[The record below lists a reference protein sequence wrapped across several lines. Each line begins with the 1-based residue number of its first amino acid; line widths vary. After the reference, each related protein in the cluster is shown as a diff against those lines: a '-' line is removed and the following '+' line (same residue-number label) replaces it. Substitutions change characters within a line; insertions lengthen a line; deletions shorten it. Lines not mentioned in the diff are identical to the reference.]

1 MRELV
6 LGGEGLI
13 GSTLTAALRARNH
26 QVTSLDLKSG
36 CDLRKPFDLAPF
48 EESDR
53 VWFLAWDTGGAK
65 FLEAADRQ
73 HAQYKNNCELSLRI
87 FDALERSRKPFLFVT
102 SQLAG
107 LPNAY
112 GTTKLMAWHW
122 TLALGGK
129 VARLWNVY
137 GWEHPDVKSHVISD
151 LVLSGLRGCV
161 KCMTTGEEKRRF
173 LYKTDCVSALMS
185 LFDGQLNTAEIAG
198 SEWVTIRT
206 VAEEIADQLG
216 VEAEF
221 GQMRGSEVPI
231 NPSELLQGWLPT
243 VSLRDGLAQV
253 ISEATSYLQQAQT
266 STAVKLDASSSD
278 AFVASVA
285 IDE

>member
-6 LGGEGLI
+6 LGGDGLI
-13 GSTLTAALRARNH
+13 GSTLAAALRARNH

-36 CDLRKPFDLAPF
+36 HDLRQPFSLAPF
-48 EESDR
+48 EQCDR

-73 HAQYKNNCELSLRI
+73 HEQYKNNCELSLRI
-87 FDALERSRKPFLFVT
+87 FDALARTKKPFLFAT

-122 TLALGGK
+122 SLNLGGK

-137 GWEHPDVKSHVISD
+137 GWEHPDTKSHVITD

-173 LYKTDCVSALMS
+173 LYKTDCVAAIID
-185 LFDGQLNTAEIAG
+185 LFDGPLNTAEIAG
-198 SEWVTIRT
+198 AQWVTIRA
-206 VAEEIADQLG
+206 VAEEIARQLN
-216 VEAEF
+216 VELEF
-221 GQMRGSEVPI
+221 GQVRGSEAPI
-231 NPSELLQGWLPT
+231 DPNELLPGWAPK
-243 VSLRDGLAQV
+243 VSLRAGLAQV
-253 ISEATSYLQQAQT
+253 ISEARIYLETTAAQAVNT
-266 STAVKLDASSSD
+266 
-278 AFVASVA
+278 
-285 IDE
+285 

>member
-13 GSTLTAALRARNH
+13 GSTLAAALRARNH

-36 CDLRKPFDLAPF
+36 SDLRQPFDAGF
-48 EESDR
+48 FSECDR

-73 HAQYKNNCELSLRI
+73 HDQYKNNCELSLRI
-87 FDALERSRKPFLFVT
+87 FDALARTKKPFLFTT

-122 TLALGGK
+122 SLNLGGK

-137 GWEHPDVKSHVISD
+137 GWEHPDSKSHVITD
-151 LVLSGLRGCV
+151 LVLSGLQGRV
-161 KCMTTGEEKRRF
+161 KCMTTGAEKRRF
-173 LYKTDCVSALMS
+173 LYKTDCVGAIID
-185 LFDGQLNTAEIAG
+185 LFDGPLQTAEIAG
-198 SEWVTIRT
+198 AEWVTIRE
-206 VAEEIADQLG
+206 VAEEIARQLS

-221 GQMRGSEVPI
+221 GQVRGSEVPVD
-231 NPSELLQGWLPT
+231 PSELLPGWQPS
-243 VSLRDGLAQV
+243 VSLREGLAQV
-253 ISEATSYLQQAQT
+253 ISEARIYLQKGAAK
-266 STAVKLDASSSD
+266 S
-278 AFVASVA
+278 
-285 IDE
+285 

>member
-13 GSTLTAALRARNH
+13 GSALAAALRARNH

-36 CDLRKPFDLAPF
+36 CDLRRPFNLDPF
-48 EESDR
+48 SECDR

-73 HAQYKNNCELSLRI
+73 HEQYRNNCELSLRI
-87 FDALERSRKPFLFVT
+87 FDALARTKKPFLFTT

-122 TLALGGK
+122 TLNLSGK

-137 GWEHPDVKSHVISD
+137 GWEHPDTKSHVITD
-151 LVLSGLRGCV
+151 LVLSGLQGRV

-173 LYKTDCVSALMS
+173 LYKTDCVNAIVD
-185 LFDGQLNTAEIAG
+185 LFDGPLQTAEIAG
-198 SEWVTIRT
+198 AEWVTIRD
-206 VAEEIADQLG
+206 VAEEIARQLN
-216 VEAEF
+216 VDTEF
-221 GQMRGSEVPI
+221 GDLRGSEVPVDP
-231 NPSELLQGWLPT
+231 NDLLPGWAPS
-243 VSLRDGLAQV
+243 VSLGEGLAQV
-253 ISEATSYLQQAQT
+253 IGEARIYLQKTKAK
-266 STAVKLDASSSD
+266 SRGDVSE
-278 AFVASVA
+278 SVLPVSRP
-285 IDE
+285 DF